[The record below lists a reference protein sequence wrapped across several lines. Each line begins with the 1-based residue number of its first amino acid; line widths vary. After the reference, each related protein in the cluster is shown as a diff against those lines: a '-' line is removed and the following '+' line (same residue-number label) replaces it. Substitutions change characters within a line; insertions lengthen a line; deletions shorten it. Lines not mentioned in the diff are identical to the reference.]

1 MSKVRHE
8 MRYEGA
14 TPEQVYAMLA
24 TPEFREAVCAYQ
36 RFPDRTVTIT
46 PSGTGMSVKVDQY
59 RPADEVPGF
68 AKKFVGDTINIVQEE
83 QWDSPTSATLAVS
96 IPGKPG
102 EMKGSITLV
111 GDDAGTTETVD
122 VDVKVNIPLVG
133 GRVADFIGQM
143 LLRALKAENK
153 VGRDWLAEH

>member
-1 MSKVRHE
+1 MSKVQYE
-8 MRYEGA
+8 MRYDGA

-36 RFPDRTVTIT
+36 RFPERTVAIT
-46 PSGTGMSVKVDQY
+46 PTGGGMSVKVDQV

-68 AKKFVGDTINIVQEE
+68 ARKFAGDTINIVQEE
-83 QWDSPTSATLAVS
+83 EWSSHTSAALSVN

-102 EMKGSITLV
+102 EMKGRITLV

-122 VDVKVNIPLVG
+122 VNVKVNIPLVG
-133 GRVADFIGQM
+133 GKIADFIGQM
-143 LLRALKAENK
+143 LTRALKAENK